1 MEFLQVFDLLAN
13 LILEKVL
20 SIIQIVYIV
29 YISEIMH
36 EKVVGYFV
44 VNTYRLTEH
53 VLEHYKWRY

>member
-13 LILEKVL
+13 LILKKVL

-53 VLEHYKWRY
+53 VLEHYKWHY